1 MPGAPGLERSG
12 VPAARAGRAEYNE
25 AFPSNATRSAIMS
38 APTSPVSA
46 KRTWLKAVAAAA
58 VLALAGVGYFSLS
71 AHKAAPEVTFTS
83 ITGEKISSKSL
94 RGKVVMVNFWATSC
108 TTCVHEM
115 PQMVETYNKYKNKG
129 LEFVAVAMSYDPPN
143 YVLNFAET
151 RKLPFKVAL
160 DVQGEL
166 AKAFGDVKLTP
177 TTVVIDK
184 EGNLIKRYVGEPE
197 FAQLH
202 QLLDAALAG

>member
-1 MPGAPGLERSG
+1 MPTSNSS
-12 VPAARAGRAEYNE
+12 VPAR
-25 AFPSNATRSAIMS
+25 
-38 APTSPVSA
+38 
-46 KRTWLKAVAAAA
+46 RTWLKAAAAVA
-58 VLALAGVGYFSLS
+58 VLALGGLAYFSLS
-71 AHKAAPEVTFTS
+71 MKEAAPDVTFTS
-83 ITGEKISSKSL
+83 ITGEKISAKSL

-115 PQMVETYNKYKNKG
+115 PQMVDTYNKYKGRG

-151 RKLPFKVAL
+151 RQLPFKVAL
-160 DVQGEL
+160 DVQGDL
-166 AKAFGDVKLTP
+166 AKAFGDVRLTP
-177 TTVVIDK
+177 TTLVIDK
-184 EGNLIKRYVGEPE
+184 AGNVIKRYVGEPE

>member
-1 MPGAPGLERSG
+1 MP
-12 VPAARAGRAEYNE
+12 
-25 AFPSNATRSAIMS
+25 T
-38 APTSPVSA
+38 PTSSLSA
-46 KRTWLKAVAAAA
+46 RRTWLKAAAAAA
-58 VLALAGVGYFSLS
+58 VLTLGGIGYFSLS
-71 AHKAAPEVTFTS
+71 VKEAAPDVTFTS
-83 ITGEKISSKSL
+83 ITGEKISSTSL

-108 TTCVHEM
+108 STCVQEM
-115 PQMVETYNKYKNKG
+115 PQMVDTYNKYKGRG

-151 RKLPFKVAL
+151 RRLPFKVAL
-160 DVQGEL
+160 DVQGDL

-177 TTVVIDK
+177 TTLVIDK
-184 EGNLIKRYVGEPE
+184 AGNVIKRYVGQPE